1 MANRETEAN
10 ASGPQVRDSGEP
22 GSEVDF
28 RALVSA
34 VRDYAIFML
43 TPEGI
48 VASWNE
54 GARRIKGY
62 APSEVIGK
70 HFSIFYPPEIVKT
83 GICEYELAV
92 AASEG
97 RFEGEGYRVRKDGG
111 QFWANVVITSVR
123 DPAGKLLGYAKVT
136 RDLTERRLR
145 EEALRESE
153 QRVRLLVENVRD
165 YALFMLDPEGRVA
178 SWNRGAERIIGYT
191 AKEILGAQLSRFY
204 PPEDVLAGKT
214 ALELRE
220 ARETGRFEEEGW
232 RIRKDGSKFWANVV
246 LTPIRDANGDLRGF
260 AKVVRDLTER
270 RKADDERIRLVQAQ
284 EAVRLR
290 DEFLSIAA
298 HELRTPLTALLL
310 QLQALEKSGA
320 NRAASA
326 PALRSARRLAGLVE
340 MLLDVSRIATGR
352 LELSKQSVD
361 LVQLAREA
369 IDRYADEAK
378 RVGSEMVL
386 EGDAS
391 MQGSWDA
398 LRLEQVFAN
407 LLGNAL
413 KYAAGS
419 SVTIRVS
426 GRDGEARFEVADRGP
441 GIGAED
447 VARIFGRFERAAP
460 SRHYG
465 GLGLGLYI
473 ARQVVEA
480 HGGTI
485 GVHETPGGGATF
497 SVVLPRA

>member
-1 MANRETEAN
+1 
-10 ASGPQVRDSGEP
+10 
-22 GSEVDF
+22 
-28 RALVSA
+28 
-34 VRDYAIFML
+34 
-43 TPEGI
+43 
-48 VASWNE
+48 
-54 GARRIKGY
+54 
-62 APSEVIGK
+62 
-70 HFSIFYPPEIVKT
+70 
-83 GICEYELAV
+83 
-92 AASEG
+92 
-97 RFEGEGYRVRKDGG
+97 
-111 QFWANVVITSVR
+111 
-123 DPAGKLLGYAKVT
+123 
-136 RDLTERRLR
+136 
-145 EEALRESE
+145 
-153 QRVRLLVENVRD
+153 
-165 YALFMLDPEGRVA
+165 
-178 SWNRGAERIIGYT
+178 
-191 AKEILGAQLSRFY
+191 
-204 PPEDVLAGKT
+204 
-214 ALELRE
+214 
-220 ARETGRFEEEGW
+220 
-232 RIRKDGSKFWANVV
+232 
-246 LTPIRDANGDLRGF
+246 
-260 AKVVRDLTER
+260 
-270 RKADDERIRLVQAQ
+270 
-284 EAVRLR
+284 
-290 DEFLSIAA
+290 
-298 HELRTPLTALLL
+298 LRTPLTALLL
-310 QLQALEKSGA
+310 QLQAFEKSGA

-352 LELSKQSVD
+352 LELTKESVD

-391 MQGSWDA
+391 IQGSWDA

-426 GRDGEARFEVADRGP
+426 SRDGDARFEIADRGP

>member
-1 MANRETEAN
+1 MAKLETGVEA
-10 ASGPQVRDSGEP
+10 PEPPVREP
-22 GSEVDF
+22 GELVTEVDF

-34 VRDYAIFML
+34 VREYAIFML
-43 TPEGI
+43 TTEGL

-54 GARRIKGY
+54 GARHIKGY
-62 APSEVIGK
+62 SPAEIIGK
-70 HFSIFYPPEIVKT
+70 HFSVFYPQEIVKT

-92 AASEG
+92 ASSEG
-97 RFEGEGYRVRKDGG
+97 RFEGEGYRVRKDGT
-111 QFWANVVITSVR
+111 QFWANVVISSIR
-123 DPAGKLLGYAKVT
+123 DPKGSLLGYAKVT
-136 RDLTERRLR
+136 RDLTDRKLR

-153 QRVRLLVENVRD
+153 QRFRLLVENVQD

-178 SWNRGAERIIGYT
+178 SWNPGAERINGYS
-191 AKEILGAQLSRFY
+191 AKEILGAPLSRFY

-214 ALELRE
+214 ELELRV

-232 RIRKDGSKFWANVV
+232 RIRKDGTKFWANAV
-246 LTPIRDANGDLRGF
+246 LTPIRDATGELRGF

-270 RKADDERIRLVQAQ
+270 RRADEERLRLLQAQ

-310 QLQALEKSGA
+310 QLQSLEKA
-320 NRAASA
+320 APNRASTS

-352 LELSKQSVD
+352 LDLSKEDVD
-361 LVQLAREA
+361 LVQLARDA
-369 IDRYADEAK
+369 IDHYSDEAK
-378 RVGSEMVL
+378 RVGSQVVL
-386 EGDAS
+386 EADRAVR
-391 MQGSWDA
+391 GSWDA

-407 LLGNAL
+407 LLGNAI

-426 GRDGEARFEVADRGP
+426 SRDGEARFEVADHGP
-441 GIGAED
+441 GIGADD
-447 VARIFGRFERAAP
+447 VTRIFGRFERAAP

-480 HGGTI
+480 HGGSI

>member
-1 MANRETEAN
+1 MAKLETEARG
-10 ASGPQVRDSGEP
+10 SGTQVQKHGEL

-28 RALVSA
+28 RALV
-34 VRDYAIFML
+34 
-43 TPEGI
+43 
-48 VASWNE
+48 
-54 GARRIKGY
+54 GA
-62 APSEVIGK
+62 
-70 HFSIFYPPEIVKT
+70 
-83 GICEYELAV
+83 
-92 AASEG
+92 
-97 RFEGEGYRVRKDGG
+97 
-111 QFWANVVITSVR
+111 
-123 DPAGKLLGYAKVT
+123 
-136 RDLTERRLR
+136 
-145 EEALRESE
+145 
-153 QRVRLLVENVRD
+153 VRD
-165 YALFMLDPEGRVA
+165 YALFMPDPEGRVA
-178 SWNRGAERIIGYT
+178 SWNIGAERINGYS
-191 AKEILGAQLSRFY
+191 AKEIIGSSLSRFY
-204 PPEDVLAGKT
+204 PPEDVLAGKPDL
-214 ALELRE
+214 ALQV

-232 RIRKDGSKFWANVV
+232 RIRKDGTRFWANAI
-246 LTPIRDANGDLRGF
+246 LTAIRDANGELRGY

-270 RKADDERIRLVQAQ
+270 RKGDEERLRLIQAQ

-310 QLQALEKSGA
+310 QLQSMEKAKRSSPG
-320 NRAASA
+320 

-352 LELSKQSVD
+352 LELSKEDVD
-361 LVQLAREA
+361 LVQLARDA
-369 IDRYADEAK
+369 IDRYSDEAR
-378 RVGSEMVL
+378 RVGSEVLL

-391 MQGSWDA
+391 VRGSWDA

-407 LLGNAL
+407 LVGNAL

-419 SVTIRVS
+419 AVTIRVS
-426 GRDGEARFEVADRGP
+426 GRDGEASFEVQDRGP

-447 VARIFGRFERAAP
+447 LSRIFDRFERAAP